1 VDAIRTST
9 SPASRRYAHTRMVV
23 HETFPAGIVDAMG
36 PARLRLLV
44 EVGRR
49 GSVSGAAE
57 ACRMGQPS
65 ASKHLKALEAAVGA
79 KLVERDGRASRL
91 TDAGRIVATHA
102 ARVLDTFD
110 AMEEEL
116 RALHGAARGTLT
128 LAASTTPGSYVL
140 PSILQCFADRH
151 PLVDVDVVIGSSTW
165 VAERLAHRE
174 VQLGLAG
181 DVHLPDGVTAEPFL
195 DDEVVGIAAPGALA
209 LRDGRASVAELAKHT
224 LLVREA
230 GSSTRAIAER
240 ALARVA
246 YQPAK
251 RWELDSNEAIKRSVA
266 AGLGV
271 GFVSRLVVEDE
282 LDRGLVESFGVQGAG
297 SMHRSVHLLRPAG
310 RELRRAERA
319 FVETLCSCCAT
330 SVAGC
335 TVGTTAA

>member
-1 VDAIRTST
+1 MDEPFHS
-9 SPASRRYAHTRMVV
+9 
-23 HETFPAGIVDAMG
+23 GIVDALE

-44 EVGRR
+44 ELGRR
-49 GSVSGAAE
+49 GSVSAAAE

-65 ASKHLKALEAAVGA
+65 ASKHLKTLEGAVGA

-91 TDAGRIVATHA
+91 TDAGHIVAAHA
-102 ARVLDTFD
+102 ARVLDTFA
-110 AMEEEL
+110 AMDEEL
-116 RALHGAARGTLT
+116 RALRGAERGTLA

-151 PLVDVDVVIGSSTW
+151 PRVDVDVVIGSSAW
-165 VAERLAHRE
+165 VAQRVAHRE

-181 DVHLPDGVTAEPFL
+181 DVTLPEGVTAEPFL
-195 DDEVVGIAAPGALA
+195 DDEVVGIAAPGSLE
-209 LRDGRASVAELAKHT
+209 LRGGRASVAELADRT
-224 LLVREA
+224 LLVREH
-230 GSSTRAIAER
+230 GSSTRAVSER
-240 ALARVA
+240 ALARVG
-246 YQPAK
+246 YQPVK

-282 LDRGLVESFGVQGAG
+282 LARGELESFTVAGAE
-297 SMHRSVHLLRPAG
+297 SMRRSVYLLRPDSRDLG
-310 RELRRAERA
+310 PAERA

-335 TVGTTAA
+335 AVQPAA